1 MQGVRT
7 VSATQL
13 MSITSPTIQKY
24 VRNNSILFHELLIA
38 PLLFTQDNRN
48 EKHTNQNHNINRQGT
63 STTGIR
69 VETNKDKLD
78 NEN

>member
-13 MSITSPTIQKY
+13 MSIAPPTIQRY
-24 VRNNSILFHELLIA
+24 VRNTSILFHELLSA

-48 EKHTNQNHNINRQGT
+48 ENTQNQNHNINGQGT
-63 STTGIR
+63 STTDIR